1 MHSHGRVGRYLD
13 ISSYSSSSSSSG
25 VLDSYPPCV
34 GGEGPPT
41 HKRI

>member
-13 ISSYSSSSSSSG
+13 ISSFSSSSSSSSG

-34 GGEGPPT
+34 GGEGPPCP
-41 HKRI
+41 